1 MFTDWK
7 ALWKA
12 TIHMLAISAL
22 WYGLEFMQYG
32 TLQWDRQCDNVI
44 GIIFLIVLWNAYHKI
59 NYWSNMYIRV
69 INKCVGDNNEKNNSL
84 KEDTFNENS
93 E

>member
-1 MFTDWK
+1 MFTDWR

-44 GIIFLIVLWNAYHKI
+44 GIIFLVVLWYAYHQI
-59 NYWSNMYIRV
+59 NYWMEMFIQISNGSSKEDMSDENNEEKI
-69 INKCVGDNNEKNNSL
+69 CDNN
-84 KEDTFNENS
+84 
-93 E
+93 

>member
-12 TIHMLAISAL
+12 TIHMLVISAL

-44 GIIFLIVLWNAYHKI
+44 GIIFLVMLWYAYHQI
-59 NYWSNMYIRV
+59 NYWAGMYIRV
-69 INKCVGDNNEKNNSL
+69 INKYVDNDEKE
-84 KEDTFNENS
+84 K
-93 E
+93 

>member
-59 NYWSNMYIRV
+59 NHWQTSFISYLTNSSNKS
-69 INKCVGDNNEKNNSL
+69 NHEK
-84 KEDTFNENS
+84 K
-93 E
+93 

>member
-1 MFTDWK
+1 MFTDWR

-12 TIHMLAISAL
+12 TIHMLAICAL

-44 GIIFLIVLWNAYHKI
+44 GVIFLVVLWYAYHKI
-59 NYWSNMYIRV
+59 NYWESMYLNIVEKITNGCKRNND
-69 INKCVGDNNEKNNSL
+69 NKKEKNMQ
-84 KEDTFNENS
+84 
-93 E
+93 

>member
-1 MFTDWK
+1 MFTDWR

-44 GIIFLIVLWNAYHKI
+44 GIIFLVVLWYAYHQI
-59 NYWSNMYIRV
+59 NYWMKMFIRISKLNNLSNKM
-69 INKCVGDNNEKNNSL
+69 NQTDGDNE
-84 KEDTFNENS
+84 ENVNL
-93 E
+93 

>member
-1 MFTDWK
+1 MFTDWR

-12 TIHMLAISAL
+12 TIHMLAISAI

-44 GIIFLIVLWNAYHKI
+44 GVIFLVVLWYTYHQI
-59 NYWSNMYIRV
+59 NRWMEMFIQISNTSAKENMS
-69 INKCVGDNNEKNNSL
+69 DENNR
-84 KEDTFNENS
+84 
-93 E
+93 

>member
-1 MFTDWK
+1 MFTDWR

-44 GIIFLIVLWNAYHKI
+44 GIIFLVVLWYAYHQI
-59 NYWSNMYIRV
+59 NYWMKMFIRISKSNNLS
-69 INKCVGDNNEKNNSL
+69 NKMNQTDGDNE
-84 KEDTFNENS
+84 ENVNL
-93 E
+93 

>member
-1 MFTDWK
+1 MVLIIFTDWK

-44 GIIFLIVLWNAYHKI
+44 GIIFLVMLWYVYHQI
-59 NYWSNMYIRV
+59 NYWAGMYIRV
-69 INKCVGDNNEKNNSL
+69 INKYVDNDEKE
-84 KEDTFNENS
+84 K
-93 E
+93 

>member
-1 MFTDWK
+1 MFTDWR

-22 WYGLEFMQYG
+22 WYSLEFMQYG

-44 GIIFLIVLWNAYHKI
+44 GIIFLVVLWYAYHQI
-59 NYWSNMYIRV
+59 NYWMKMFIRISESNNLS
-69 INKCVGDNNEKNNSL
+69 NKMNQTDGDSE
-84 KEDTFNENS
+84 ENVNL
-93 E
+93 

>member
-1 MFTDWK
+1 MFTDWR
-7 ALWKA
+7 ALWRA

-44 GIIFLIVLWNAYHKI
+44 GIIFLVVLWYAYHQN
-59 NYWSNMYIRV
+59 NYWMSMYIRV
-69 INKCVGDNNEKNNSL
+69 LTNSSKEADKTDGNKKDEICNS
-84 KEDTFNENS
+84 N
-93 E
+93 

>member
-1 MFTDWK
+1 MFTDWR

-12 TIHMLAISAL
+12 TIHVLAISAL

-44 GIIFLIVLWNAYHKI
+44 GIIFLVVLWYAYHQI
-59 NYWSNMYIRV
+59 NYWVKMYIQV
-69 INKCVGDNNEKNNSL
+69 LSNSSKETDKTNDNNKDEICNS
-84 KEDTFNENS
+84 N
-93 E
+93 